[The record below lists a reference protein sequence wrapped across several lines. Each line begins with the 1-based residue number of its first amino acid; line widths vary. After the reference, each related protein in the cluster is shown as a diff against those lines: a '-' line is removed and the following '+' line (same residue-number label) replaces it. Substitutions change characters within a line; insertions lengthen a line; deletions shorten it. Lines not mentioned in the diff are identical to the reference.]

1 VTVTP
6 TGGNTG
12 GSTVTETVTVTP
24 TGGDTTGTGGSSP
37 TETVTVTQTV
47 TVGPGGV
54 GVLPTKI
61 GNNGGNGSDTG
72 VLGTK
77 TGVLAATGLD
87 LPMGAALG
95 LSFALLLAGGALM
108 ALPSRLAVERTRR
121 H

>member
-1 VTVTP
+1 MTPSGGGTQTVTVTQS
-6 TGGNTG
+6 GGATQ
-12 GSTVTETVTVTP
+12 TETVTVTP
-24 TGGDTTGTGGSSP
+24 TGGSTAIDGDADRDRHDRHR
-37 TETVTVTQTV
+37 
-47 TVGPGGV
+47 GGV

-61 GNNGGNGSDTG
+61 GNNGSDTG

-108 ALPSRLAVERTRR
+108 VLPSRLAVERTRR

>member
-1 VTVTP
+1 M
-6 TGGNTG
+6 
-12 GSTVTETVTVTP
+12 TE
-24 TGGDTTGTGGSSP
+24 
-37 TETVTVTQTV
+37 TV

-61 GNNGGNGSDTG
+61 GNGGGDAGGDDTG

-77 TGVLAATGLD
+77 TGVLAATGLE

-108 ALPSRLAVERTRR
+108 TLPSRLAVERKRR